1 MAKYTGPQCRLC
13 RREGVKLYLKG
24 ARCFSTKC
32 PIEKRGGQ
40 IPGVHGKRYSRRL
53 SDYGAQLREKQKV
66 KRLYQVLEKQF
77 ARYYELA
84 TKSPSNTG
92 VRLLQL
98 LETRLDNTV
107 YRSGLVTN
115 RSDARQL
122 VAHGNVLVNGK
133 KVSVPSFQVKTDSVI
148 SIAPK
153 ATSFDAIKQAV
164 EAKINPPKWI
174 ETKGAAA
181 HVLRLPE
188 RAEIGDDINER
199 LIIEY
204 YSR

>member
-1 MAKYTGPQCRLC
+1 MPHRKAWRSDSRSSWKTLLQETVRLWC
-13 RREGVKLYLKG
+13 SASRE
-24 ARCFSTKC
+24 TKSQTSLS
-32 PIEKRGGQ
+32 GF
-40 IPGVHGKRYSRRL
+40 GK
-53 SDYGAQLREKQKV
+53 AV
-66 KRLYQVLEKQF
+66 

-153 ATSFDAIKQAV
+153 ATTFDAIKQAV